1 MSPRHG
7 FWAPYLGRCWVWGG
21 GDSLAI
27 ATCRHLPKSAHFF
40 LLLCLGVCVCVCVC
54 VCESEWDRGFSLIR
68 VTRNCN
74 LRAAHAHIL
83 CARLSLAFLC
93 RSADIKW
100 YFLVKEEKHN
110 FFLFFMLYS
119 HFSAIQELLAEVS
132 LNFTVVIV
140 DFLTFYVVISHFLF
154 FGGILLLCTK
164 HLTGN
169 INIHWLKH

>member
-1 MSPRHG
+1 MDSGLLIWAGVGFEEAATHWQSRHVDT
-7 FWAPYLGRCWVWGG
+7 YLNLLTSFYFYV
-21 GDSLAI
+21 LA
-27 ATCRHLPKSAHFF
+27 
-40 LLLCLGVCVCVCVC
+40 CVCVC